1 MSNTHDKA
9 YKMILASKELFY
21 RLLSG
26 FIHEDWVNEID
37 KDHIEQVNR
46 RYVFNDYRE
55 KEADLVYKIRIN
67 DRDVVF
73 YVLMELQSKIDFLMP
88 FRLLMY
94 MMLIWMDYF
103 HNTDFRERQR
113 KSFRLPMIVPMVLYN
128 GKGNWTVPLQF
139 HKKIANHELFGDL
152 ALNFRYIL
160 LDIQRYSDEQLQNVR
175 GIIGQ
180 LFFLEKAST
189 PDEFVSRFESILHN
203 REFSI
208 EEWWTLKRFMVGKY
222 EKWIKEI
229 DQKFAQAFDSNDNER
244 DESEMKSNIT
254 RMFDKL
260 MDQTLERGIEQGIEQ
275 GIERGI
281 EQGIERGK
289 HDEKLEIARKLLRDG
304 FISVEKIAEV
314 TGLTV
319 VEIQSLSE

>member
-1 MSNTHDKA
+1 
-9 YKMILASKELFY
+9 
-21 RLLSG
+21 
-26 FIHEDWVNEID
+26 
-37 KDHIEQVNR
+37 
-46 RYVFNDYRE
+46 
-55 KEADLVYKIRIN
+55 
-67 DRDVVF
+67 
-73 YVLMELQSKIDFLMP
+73 
-88 FRLLMY
+88 
-94 MMLIWMDYF
+94 
-103 HNTDFRERQR
+103 
-113 KSFRLPMIVPMVLYN
+113 
-128 GKGNWTVPLQF
+128 
-139 HKKIANHELFGDL
+139 
-152 ALNFRYIL
+152 

-189 PDEFVSRFESILHN
+189 PNEFVSRSESILHN

-260 MDQTLERGIEQGIEQ
+260 MDQTLERGIE
-275 GIERGI
+275 RGI
-281 EQGIERGK
+281 EQGIEQGK